1 MGLGTWP
8 SVWYFFAFSLFL
20 LGLVTKGQ
28 QCGISLFLLFLMG
41 LGTLAQQCGISLFL
55 LYFYWD

>member
-1 MGLGTWP
+1 M
-8 SVWYFFAFSLFL
+8 
-20 LGLVTKGQ
+20 GLVTKGQ